1 MDSPYSPGFGA
12 RPAVLVGREA
22 QLTRATASLTRVAN
36 SRTAAS
42 SALVLTGARGLGK
55 TVTLG
60 VIAETAEE
68 RGFVTATVAF
78 DSVSDNVQLLA
89 GRIAEGIAPLETKA
103 TTMTSRASEGWAR
116 LRQRLAGLSVEL
128 NAGVVKIS
136 SAASPDSPDRGGAG
150 SRGGAGQRQVL
161 ADLLSGAARLAT
173 EHDRPGLAVLLDELQ
188 EAPHAQLVVIANAI
202 QDALTNG
209 GASGGRGGASGG
221 MAGGAPLVVFAAGL
235 PETPERVMAA
245 ASFTERFDFRGL
257 ARLDA
262 DAAER
267 ALIEPANQAGVT
279 WDVDAAAAV
288 LEAAGGSPYL
298 IQRLGEETWLLA
310 DPGPGEAIALEYAE
324 AAVTEVRDN
333 LAGGMFRGRWV
344 KATPLERAFM
354 VAVAQVVDD
363 QGIAQTRHITAVT
376 GRTTP
381 QWSRVR
387 GSLID
392 KGLVESA
399 GTGTLRFTMP
409 GFAEFARHRVDAAWL
424 WDDIRAGVV
433 LEPQPLPSRELGLP
447 APEAGTDEGPHE
459 FPFTEHIDDPD
470 DGSDVGLDVG
480 PDEEGPQ

>member
-22 QLTRATASLTRVAN
+22 QLTRAAASLTRVAN
-36 SRTAAS
+36 SGTAAS

-60 VIAETAEE
+60 VIAETAAE

-78 DSVSDNVQLLA
+78 DSVSDNIQLLA
-89 GRIAEGIAPLETKA
+89 GRIAEAIAPLDSK
-103 TTMTSRASEGWAR
+103 TSRASEGWAR

-136 SAASPDSPDRGGAG
+136 SSPAGAAGEQANAGAV
-150 SRGGAGQRQVL
+150 QRQVL

-202 QDALTNG
+202 QDALGSGGGAG
-209 GASGGRGGASGG
+209 GAS
-221 MAGGAPLVVFAAGL
+221 GGAPLVVFAAGL

-257 ARLDA
+257 GRLDS

-288 LEAAGGSPYL
+288 LDAAGGSPYL
-298 IQRLGEETWLLA
+298 IQRLGDEAWLLA
-310 DPGPGEAIALEYAE
+310 DPNPGETIGIEHAKPAIA
-324 AAVTEVRDN
+324 EVREN

-387 GSLID
+387 GALID

-409 GFAEFARHRVDAAWL
+409 GFAEFARKRVDAAWL
-424 WDDIRAGVV
+424 WDDIRSGTA
-433 LEPQPLPSRELGLP
+433 LQIQTLPGLPGPARTDAPRELGAGS
-447 APEAGTDEGPHE
+447 APYV
-459 FPFTEHIDDPD
+459 DD
-470 DGSDVGLDVG
+470 LDVES
-480 PDEEGPQ
+480 DEEDPQ

>member
-22 QLTRATASLTRVAN
+22 QLTRAIASLTRVAN
-36 SRTAAS
+36 SRTAAA

-89 GRIAEGIAPLETKA
+89 GRIAEAIAPLESKA
-103 TTMTSRASEGWAR
+103 TRASEGWAR

-136 SAASPDSPDRGGAG
+136 SAASPDSPDPAGAG
-150 SRGGAGQRQVL
+150 STGSGGGAGQRQVL
-161 ADLLSGAARLAT
+161 TDLLSGAARLAT

-209 GASGGRGGASGG
+209 GASGGRSGASGG

-257 ARLDA
+257 ARLDV

-298 IQRLGEETWLLA
+298 IQRLGDETWLLA
-310 DPGPGEAIALEYAE
+310 DPGPGEAIALEHAE
-324 AAVTEVRDN
+324 AAVSEVRDN

-433 LEPQPLPSRELGLP
+433 LEPQPLASRELGLP
-447 APEAGTDEGPHE
+447 APGAGAADGPRE
-459 FPFTEHIDDPD
+459 LPVIEQVEDPGDDIGD
-470 DGSDVGLDVG
+470 GLDVG

>member
-12 RPAVLVGREA
+12 RPAVLAGREA

-36 SRTAAS
+36 FRTAAS

-60 VIAETAEE
+60 VIAETAED

-89 GRIAEGIAPLETKA
+89 GRIAEAIAPLGSKDI
-103 TTMTSRASEGWAR
+103 RASEGWAR

-128 NAGVVKIS
+128 NAGVVKINS
-136 SAASPDSPDRGGAG
+136 SPAPDSSGANVGPGGAV
-150 SRGGAGQRQVL
+150 QRQVL

-202 QDALTNG
+202 QDAL
-209 GASGGRGGASGG
+209 ASGGRAGTAGGTAG
-221 MAGGAPLVVFAAGL
+221 GGAPLVVFAAGL

-257 ARLDA
+257 ARLDP

-298 IQRLGEETWLLA
+298 IQRLGDETWLLS
-310 DPGPGEAIALEYAE
+310 DPDRGEAIALEHAE

-333 LAGGMFRGRWV
+333 LAGGMFRGRWA

-363 QGIAQTRHITAVT
+363 QGVAQTRHITAVT
-376 GRTTP
+376 GRSTP

-387 GSLID
+387 GALID

-409 GFAEFARHRVDAAWL
+409 GFAEFARERVDAAWL

-433 LEPQPLPSRELGLP
+433 LEPQLLPSRELGLP
-447 APEAGTDEGPHE
+447 APDAGLAGGTRELPG
-459 FPFTEHIDDPD
+459 IDQVD
-470 DGSDVGLDVG
+470 DLNVD

>member
-1 MDSPYSPGFGA
+1 MMDSPYSPGFGA

-22 QLTRATASLTRVAN
+22 QLARAAASLTRVAN
-36 SRTAAS
+36 SRKAAS

-60 VIAETAEE
+60 VIAETAAD

-89 GRIAEGIAPLETKA
+89 GRIAEAVAPLESK
-103 TTMTSRASEGWAR
+103 ASEGWAR

-136 SAASPDSPDRGGAG
+136 SSPAG
-150 SRGGAGQRQVL
+150 SADDHRGAVQRQVL
-161 ADLLSGAARLAT
+161 AELLSGAARLAT

-202 QDALTNG
+202 QDALGSNG
-209 GASGGRGGASGG
+209 GS
-221 MAGGAPLVVFAAGL
+221 APLVVFAAGL

-257 ARLDA
+257 GRLDR

-279 WDVDAAAAV
+279 WDAAAAAGV

-298 IQRLGEETWLLA
+298 IQRLGDEAWLLA
-310 DPGPGEAIALEYAE
+310 DPAQGDTISLDHAQ

-409 GFAEFARHRVDAAWL
+409 GFAEFARGRVDASWL
-424 WDDIRAGVV
+424 WDDIRAGVPLQV
-433 LEPQPLPSRELGLP
+433 QRLGGTHPLEATAPPRELGPSQDLP
-447 APEAGTDEGPHE
+447 VD
-459 FPFTEHIDDPD
+459 DLDVDPD
-470 DGSDVGLDVG
+470 
-480 PDEEGPQ
+480 EHGPQ